1 MKFYKRRTGSG
12 FSIVYFEDDYGLE
25 GNIQISSACEP
36 HIWLGISSPK
46 LRIMW
51 KDAKVLG
58 LNLEKKYPETN
69 ECGWCDY
76 PIPDEVFIDS
86 RLHLTRKQSFC
97 LALKLL
103 KYAFF
108 EKL

>member
-1 MKFYKRRTGSG
+1 MKFYKRLTSRG
-12 FSIVYFEDDYGLE
+12 FPIVYFEDDYDQE
-25 GNIQISSACEP
+25 GNIQISSAREP
-36 HIWLGISSPK
+36 HIWLGISRPN

-51 KDAKVLG
+51 KDAEALG

-69 ECGWCDY
+69 EYGWCDY
-76 PIPDEVFIDS
+76 PVPDEVLIES
-86 RLHLTRKQSFC
+86 RLHLTRKQSFR

-108 EKL
+108 ERL